1 MPPKGKSRK
10 DKSSS
15 PLVAAS
21 SRGSSAA
28 CEGFRVWIESSMR
41 RVYPASS
48 PPPQE
53 RPLSVKLFLAKGEYQ
68 SFQIVLRSEGGQE
81 LRDFSIDV
89 GALAGET
96 EIAAEHYADIRA
108 ALKRRGELI
117 GANDLFIAAHA
128 RCLGLTLITNNTQE
142 FSRAEG
148 LALEN
153 WAV

>member
-1 MPPKGKSRK
+1 
-10 DKSSS
+10 
-15 PLVAAS
+15 VALYMLDTDICS
-21 SRGSSAA
+21 Y
-28 CEGFRVWIESSMR
+28 VMR
-41 RVYPASS
+41 RSSQTLIERLAAVAVADVCMSVVTKAELLFGVRVSPHPA
-48 PPPQE
+48 
-53 RPLSVKLFLAKGEYQ
+53 K
-68 SFQIVLRSEGGQE
+68 
-81 LRDFSIDV
+81 DD
-89 GALAGET
+89 GALRGLLTYVEVLNFP

-128 RCLGLTLITNNTQE
+128 RSLGLTLITNNTQE